1 MMDLYSDPLVTIS
14 DEGIRV
20 RGYYM
25 IGGDKRVAWRDIES
39 VRALLPTLWNGRW
52 RLSGTGTFR
61 TWFASDFGRPARQ
74 TIFIMKLRTQWIRVG
89 FTVHDAPRV
98 KALLR
103 ERGVLLDE
111 QGDALPKPMPVET
124 RPMWRWGAF
133 YALIALLGAFVAQ
146 TIYYYPRLPQRVAT
160 HFNFYGQADN
170 FGSKAELTTVMIAAA
185 GIAAGMMIAVSYA
198 FSQSAAAPLGRFTLW
213 FAAATVAL
221 VLVIAH
227 FTFRAN
233 LTPTPSL
240 GLAPLWALGAYFGSL
255 AVITVLLLRKLAQ

>member
-1 MMDLYSDPLVTIS
+1 MIELYSDPLVTIS

-25 IGGDKRVAWRDIES
+25 IGGTKGVAWRDIES
-39 VRALLPTLWNGRW
+39 VRALLPTLWSGRW

-89 FTVHDAPRV
+89 FTVHDASRV

-103 ERGVLLDE
+103 ERGVLIDE
-111 QGDALPKPMPVET
+111 QGDALPTPLPVET

-133 YALIALLGAFVAQ
+133 YALLAVLGAFVAQ
-146 TIYYYPRLPQRVAT
+146 VIYYYPQMPQQVAT
-160 HFNFYGQADN
+160 HFNFYGHADDW
-170 FGSKAELTTVMIAAA
+170 GSKAELTTVIIVATMML
-185 GIAAGMMIAVSYA
+185 AGMMIAISYA
-198 FSQSAAAPLGRFTLW
+198 ISQSAAAAFGRFTLW

-221 VLVIAH
+221 VLLIAH

-240 GLAPLWALGAYFGSL
+240 GFAPLWALGAYFVSL
-255 AVITVLLLRKLAQ
+255 GVITVLLLRKLAQ